1 MITVISQR
9 FWRANSFKSAPGVP
23 PECPRTCHL
32 SQNSFPKR
40 SYAAAPQCVSAG
52 VSVNSAKKAALA
64 LFTRVFTFTHCG
76 AIHATSAPERV
87 I

>member
-1 MITVISQR
+1 MVTEGQDAKIRRLYSVSEL
-9 FWRANSFKSAPGVP
+9 FPYFKRP
-23 PECPRTCHL
+23 
-32 SQNSFPKR
+32 
-40 SYAAAPQCVSAG
+40 YAAAPQCVSAG
-52 VSVNSAKKAALA
+52 VSVNNAKKAALA